1 MTIINALNFFESL
14 LSKTNKKSEI
24 KVYKDFITILSNLK
38 NRELTENQIRSI
50 EKELDILELKM
61 DPKNKKRFYS
71 KKLIDFK
78 NYLKKELS
86 LITEGYYA
94 AIGIGVGMSF
104 GIAIG
109 ASFGESTGIAIGIS
123 LGMAFGLIIGRN
135 MDAQAE
141 KQNRVL
147 KTK

>member
-24 KVYKDFITILSNLK
+24 KIYKYFIAILSDLK
-38 NRELTENQIRSI
+38 NRELAENQIQSI
-50 EKELDILELKM
+50 EKELDILELNTN
-61 DPKNKKRFYS
+61 PKNKKGFYS

-78 NYLKKELS
+78 NYLKKEFS
-86 LITEGYYA
+86 LISEGYYA
-94 AIGIGVGMSF
+94 AIGIGVGMSL
-104 GIAIG
+104 GIALG

-123 LGMAFGLIIGRN
+123 LGMAFGLIIGLN

>member
-1 MTIINALNFFESL
+1 MNINKAITFFETL
-14 LSKTNKKSEI
+14 ITQTDKASEI
-24 KVYKDFITILSNLK
+24 KFYKNFIAILSDLK
-38 NRELTENQIRSI
+38 NRELAENQIQSI
-50 EKELDILELKM
+50 KEELDVLELEVN
-61 DPKNKKRFYS
+61 PRNKKRYYS
-71 KKLIDFK
+71 KKITDFK
-78 NYLKKELS
+78 NYLKKEFS
-86 LITEGYYA
+86 LVTEGYYTA
-94 AIGIGVGMSF
+94 VAIGVGMSL

-135 MDAQAE
+135 MDTQAE